1 MCAARSAR
9 RIRLATLAA
18 CLRTPPSDSKHF
30 LHKPPPPPRSGRVP
44 INPTGQAD
52 GKGVQSPPK
61 PSASPSS
68 GRAVGAG
75 CRQPRSS
82 LSADALGG
90 AQGYGVLSSVGCG
103 GTLRKATGV
112 PTLNRP
118 AASAV
123 GAPSVSLRVAPRPTR
138 KARWRPLRPAPA
150 PSGYRQQCS
159 G

>member
-30 LHKPPPPPRSGRVP
+30 LHKPPPPPRSGRVA
-44 INPTGQAD
+44 IDPTRQAI
-52 GKGVQSPPK
+52 
-61 PSASPSS
+61 ASRSS

-90 AQGYGVLSSVGCG
+90 APGYGVLSSVGCG

-112 PTLNRP
+112 PTPNRP

-123 GAPSVSLRVAPRPTR
+123 GTPSAQLRVTPRPAR